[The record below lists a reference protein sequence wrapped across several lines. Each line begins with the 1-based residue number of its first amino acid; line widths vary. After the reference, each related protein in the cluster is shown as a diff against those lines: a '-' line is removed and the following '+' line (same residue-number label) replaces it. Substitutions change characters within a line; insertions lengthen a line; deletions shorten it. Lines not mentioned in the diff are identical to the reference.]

1 MRPGYVN
8 EQSTLTLSATA
19 FAAVAAAASA
29 AAFAASAAAFSA
41 AALSA
46 AAYKKDV
53 KLLRTMAC
61 SVYLAPATCN
71 VRSNGPL
78 RYRVTPATRTQEH
91 HGTQAVLTMWSRDL
105 PSAASTS
112 AFVENDS
119 GVSLDITNSHKV
131 LAVYPPCENNA
142 RTHKSWTTGRQ
153 RRPQNSTFTRIIQHT
168 ESKRYAWHSCPKKP
182 HHTKSVSL

>member
-53 KLLRTMAC
+53 KLLRTCFCCEQMDGAER
-61 SVYLAPATCN
+61 N
-71 VRSNGPL
+71 V
-78 RYRVTPATRTQEH
+78 
-91 HGTQAVLTMWSRDL
+91 GT
-105 PSAASTS
+105 
-112 AFVENDS
+112 
-119 GVSLDITNSHKV
+119 K
-131 LAVYPPCENNA
+131 
-142 RTHKSWTTGRQ
+142 
-153 RRPQNSTFTRIIQHT
+153 
-168 ESKRYAWHSCPKKP
+168 
-182 HHTKSVSL
+182 